1 MNTTQQSFEE
11 KISQL
16 FEIIGKPVRTQI
28 MMAIGQGEA
37 CVCHLE
43 AVLGL
48 RQAYLSQHLM
58 ALRNA
63 GILTTRR
70 EGRYIFYR
78 IRDMRLLELVQMAGV
93 IVGIP
98 KTELESLFQTV
109 PLSQCKCPSCAV
121 TIQPGIIAAEEI
133 LTK

>member
-11 KISQL
+11 EISLL
-16 FEIIGKPVRTQI
+16 FEVIGKAVRTQI
-28 MMAIGQGEA
+28 ILAIGKDEA

-58 ALRNA
+58 TLRAA

-78 IRDMRLLELVQMAGV
+78 IRDVRLLELIQMAGV
-93 IVGIP
+93 ITGVP
-98 KTELESLFQTV
+98 KTDLEALFQTAA
-109 PLSQCKCPSCAV
+109 LSQCKCPSCAG
-121 TIQPGIIAAEEI
+121 TIQPGHIAAEEI
-133 LTK
+133 QTK